1 MENYFTDLYA
11 KNIGFFEELKVSF
24 NPTFNLIVGPN
35 SSGKTSLLK
44 CIALSL
50 NPREASKIRYGDS
63 SMVWVDSLLGSTK
76 YRIGLGEGWVMDQG
90 EYRNAKISSWKEP
103 PSAPGI
109 VSITASGL
117 DRKDINVAPLLLGAY
132 RRIEYVRIEGMKREP
147 NISQQRQQYRNSS
160 FTNLEGGTLPN
171 VKQWMINRYF
181 EIEKDWAKIYK
192 DNWTWI
198 MQNLRKICPTNIKL
212 DFKEIKRDLEPVFT
226 FNGSECYLEEISA
239 GFQAILSLI
248 FEIVEWIEGTNEE
261 NEAYIPDATGVV
273 IIDELDVHLHPEW
286 QLTIRSALRTVFPK
300 LQFIVTTHSP
310 HLIATVEPGELII
323 LPGTREVDVRP
334 TDQTYSG
341 WNTDQILEDV
351 MGVKS
356 LENKL
361 YATAL
366 NEALDQVE
374 KRDIN
379 ALKISIEKLQS
390 IVHPSNTILEVLQIK
405 LAQLEL
411 GDRND

>member
-1 MENYFTDLYA
+1 M
-11 KNIGFFEELKVSF
+11 
-24 NPTFNLIVGPN
+24 
-35 SSGKTSLLK
+35 
-44 CIALSL
+44 
-50 NPREASKIRYGDS
+50 
-63 SMVWVDSLLGSTK
+63 
-76 YRIGLGEGWVMDQG
+76 
-90 EYRNAKISSWKEP
+90 
-103 PSAPGI
+103 
-109 VSITASGL
+109 
-117 DRKDINVAPLLLGAY
+117 
-132 RRIEYVRIEGMKREP
+132 
-147 NISQQRQQYRNSS
+147 
-160 FTNLEGGTLPN
+160 
-171 VKQWMINRYF
+171 
-181 EIEKDWAKIYK
+181 
-192 DNWTWI
+192 
-198 MQNLRKICPTNIKL
+198 
-212 DFKEIKRDLEPVFT
+212 
-226 FNGSECYLEEISA
+226 
-239 GFQAILSLI
+239 I

-261 NEAYIPDATGVV
+261 NEAYIPDATGIV

-361 YATAL
+361 YTTAL

>member
-1 MENYFTDLYA
+1 MLRPCFW
-11 KNIGFFEELKVSF
+11 
-24 NPTFNLIVGPN
+24 
-35 SSGKTSLLK
+35 
-44 CIALSL
+44 AL
-50 NPREASKIRYGDS
+50 AFC
-63 SMVWVDSLLGSTK
+63 
-76 YRIGLGEGWVMDQG
+76 
-90 EYRNAKISSWKEP
+90 
-103 PSAPGI
+103 
-109 VSITASGL
+109 
-117 DRKDINVAPLLLGAY
+117 
-132 RRIEYVRIEGMKREP
+132 IEYVRIEGMKREP

-341 WNTDQILEDV
+341 WNTDQIKMQILEDV